1 MTDISPEEAEL
12 IRRYL
17 AGSLSEKELR
27 MVETRMVE
35 DPEFRNEVELTQALR
50 QGLRELEKRGEIAPL
65 LSPRRAFW
73 SPPRVALA
81 ASLAT
86 VAFGAASF
94 LFFSRPDSA
103 PPGVITE
110 ALHFEQTRGS
120 DREPDATWART
131 SPANRLELHFDVGLE
146 PAPAY
151 DVVIE
156 RVSGQESTPVLE
168 LDAVTTDDGEAVVT
182 LDGALLEPGDY
193 ELQLIPRPEASE
205 RPAVDY
211 TLRVTRS

>member
-1 MTDISPEEAEL
+1 
-12 IRRYL
+12 
-17 AGSLSEKELR
+17 
-27 MVETRMVE
+27 MVETRIVD

-50 QGLRELEKRGEIAPL
+50 QGLRELQKRGEIAPL

-73 SPPRVALA
+73 TPPRVALA

-86 VAFGAASF
+86 VALGAASF

-110 ALHFEQTRGS
+110 SLHFEHTRGS
-120 DREPDATWART
+120 DRAADVTWARKV
-131 SPANRLELHFDVGLE
+131 PASRLELHFDVGLE
-146 PAPAY
+146 PAPSY
-151 DVVIE
+151 GVVIE
-156 RVSGQESTPVLE
+156 RVSGLDATPVLE
-168 LDAVTTDDGEAVVT
+168 LNAVTTDDGEAVVA

-193 ELQLIPRPEASE
+193 ELHLIPRQAGSE

>member
-1 MTDISPEEAEL
+1 MTVISPEEAEL
-12 IRRYL
+12 IRQYL
-17 AGSLSEKELR
+17 AGSLSAKERR

-35 DPEFRNEVELTQALR
+35 DPEFRNEVEITQALR
-50 QGLRELEKRGEIAPL
+50 QGLRELQKRGEIAPL
-65 LSPRRAFW
+65 LSPRRAFR
-73 SPPRVALA
+73 SPPRVAVA
-81 ASLAT
+81 ASLAA

-94 LFFSRPDSA
+94 LFFSRPDPA

-110 ALHFEQTRGS
+110 ALYFEQTRGS
-120 DREPDATWART
+120 DRQPDAIWPRK
-131 SPANRLELHFDVGLE
+131 SPASRLELHFDVGLE

-156 RVSGQESTPVLE
+156 RVGGQEMRPVLE

-193 ELQLIPRPEASE
+193 ELRLIPRQAASE
-205 RPAVDY
+205 LPAVDY

>member
-1 MTDISPEEAEL
+1 MTVISPEEAEL
-12 IRRYL
+12 IRQYL

-27 MVETRMVE
+27 MIETRMVE
-35 DPEFRNEVELTQALR
+35 DPEFRNEVELTEALR
-50 QGLRELEKRGEIAPL
+50 QGLRELQKRGEIAPL

-73 SPPRVALA
+73 SPPRVALV

-86 VAFGAASF
+86 VALGAASF
-94 LFFSRPDSA
+94 LFLSRPDSA

-120 DREPDATWART
+120 GPAPDASWA
-131 SPANRLELHFDVGLE
+131 SKSAVIRLELHFDVGLE

-151 DVVIE
+151 GVVIE
-156 RVSGQESTPVLE
+156 RVSDRESTPVLE
-168 LDAVTTDDGEAVVT
+168 LDAVTAADGEAVAA
-182 LDGALLEPGDY
+182 LDGALLPPGDY
-193 ELQLIPRPEASE
+193 ELRLIPRQTGSAQ
-205 RPAVDY
+205 PAIRY

>member
-1 MTDISPEEAEL
+1 MTVISLEEAEL
-12 IRRYL
+12 IRQYL

-27 MVETRMVE
+27 MIESRMVE
-35 DPEFRNEVELTQALR
+35 DPEFRNEVELTEALR
-50 QGLRELEKRGEIAPL
+50 QGLRELHKRGEIAPL

-86 VAFGAASF
+86 VALGAASF
-94 LFFSRPDSA
+94 LFLSRPDSA
-103 PPGVITE
+103 PSGVITE

-120 DREPDATWART
+120 GPAPDASWVHKGAAT
-131 SPANRLELHFDVGLE
+131 RLELHFDVGLE

-151 DVVIE
+151 VVVIE
-156 RVSGQESTPVLE
+156 RVSGRGTTPVLE
-168 LDAVTTDDGEAVVT
+168 LDAVTTVDGEAVAD
-182 LDGALLEPGDY
+182 LEGSLLPPGDY
-193 ELQLIPRPEASE
+193 ELHLVPKQAGDGV
-205 RPAVDY
+205 PAIDY